1 MDKLKVYGISSDPV
15 YIGTGGCTIGRVD
28 NTIVRDPITR
38 IPKIPGSSFAG
49 TLRFYVTLELQSAF
63 KNEFRINPKDRRG
76 EKIEDLFETQKDW
89 IRFEGN
95 RYALMKCAGQ
105 DDKPN
110 EIYDNIDDL
119 DAKESGH
126 CGKCIVCKTF
136 GYAKKSE
143 AQQGIAFFSDLNIL
157 FFPVYTRLGVRWIT
171 SPQLLELAGI
181 NIDGNLILNAEEVII
196 QNVKNINGTINLGW
210 LNLHYRREQIST
222 LFSER
227 FKNISSNDGKG
238 KNVFDNIITNLVIV
252 PDNLI
257 SQIINSNLEVR
268 TSVSIDPITG
278 AAKEKALFTSEAI
291 PRATVFYGEIR
302 LMHRYLSDDLPDL
315 KLVIDA
321 IKDSSKYYETLGI
334 GGMTTRGFGRLK
346 IFFE

>member
-1 MDKLKVYGISSDPV
+1 M
-15 YIGTGGCTIGRVD
+15 
-28 NTIVRDPITR
+28 
-38 IPKIPGSSFAG
+38 
-49 TLRFYVTLELQSAF
+49 
-63 KNEFRINPKDRRG
+63 
-76 EKIEDLFETQKDW
+76 
-89 IRFEGN
+89 
-95 RYALMKCAGQ
+95 
-105 DDKPN
+105 
-110 EIYDNIDDL
+110 
-119 DAKESGH
+119 
-126 CGKCIVCKTF
+126 
-136 GYAKKSE
+136 
-143 AQQGIAFFSDLNIL
+143 
-157 FFPVYTRLGVRWIT
+157 
-171 SPQLLELAGI
+171 
-181 NIDGNLILNAEEVII
+181 
-196 QNVKNINGTINLGW
+196 GW